1 MSMSLRNLI
10 FMQPI
15 KDVWV
20 ELTFNQLCSEGIL
33 WIQNL
38 TEIDS
43 TFILPIIFGLTNLS
57 LIEV

>member
-15 KDVWV
+15 KDVWA